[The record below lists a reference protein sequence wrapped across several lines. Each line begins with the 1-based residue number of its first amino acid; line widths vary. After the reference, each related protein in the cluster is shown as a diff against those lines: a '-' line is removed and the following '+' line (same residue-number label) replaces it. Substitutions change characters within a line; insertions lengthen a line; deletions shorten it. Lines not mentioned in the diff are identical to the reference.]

1 MRAQK
6 GGGPQSRVFALFGCQ
21 LSRRIA
27 AFCHTVGSPAPSSLP
42 SPLLSSLQAALLRM
56 FDVKQAAFKMKLLA
70 VWQND
75 EVEQIAEDGSDEE
88 EEEGEEGGS
97 DFEEADPLAGM
108 ELPASL
114 R

>member
-1 MRAQK
+1 
-6 GGGPQSRVFALFGCQ
+6 
-21 LSRRIA
+21 
-27 AFCHTVGSPAPSSLP
+27 
-42 SPLLSSLQAALLRM
+42 M

-88 EEEGEEGGS
+88 EEEGEGGS

>member
-1 MRAQK
+1 
-6 GGGPQSRVFALFGCQ
+6 
-21 LSRRIA
+21 
-27 AFCHTVGSPAPSSLP
+27 
-42 SPLLSSLQAALLRM
+42 M

-75 EVEQIAEDGSDEE
+75 EVEQIAEDGSDD
-88 EEEGEEGGS
+88 EEEGEGDEGEGGS
-97 DFEEADPLAGM
+97 DLEEADPLAGM